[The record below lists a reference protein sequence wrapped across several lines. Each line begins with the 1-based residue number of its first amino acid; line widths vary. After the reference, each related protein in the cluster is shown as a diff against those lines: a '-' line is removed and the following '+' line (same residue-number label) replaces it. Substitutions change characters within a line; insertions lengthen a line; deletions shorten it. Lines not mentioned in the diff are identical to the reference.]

1 MSSPDG
7 TPLPSPRQV
16 LTSLISSLNHLHAP
30 STSNNPTHST
40 NPLAELPAEARNLFI
55 TLHCLFPA
63 ELLPALDL
71 LDRRLVTAL
80 TRLCNPAAAATNA
93 QPAVYYVRSARGGRR
108 ESERERHRAGER
120 QRDRERESESYEVRL
135 TAWNCSCPAFTLSAF
150 TRAFEG
156 VSAGEEAAREEGLE
170 MGREKG
176 KLGSDNGWSFGGLGL
191 GSDEGL
197 SPVCKH
203 LLACVLAE
211 QCPLLQGCVERRVVG
226 KEELAGWAAG
236 WGG

>member
-1 MSSPDG
+1 MSSADG

-30 STSNNPTHST
+30 STSNNPTHAT
-40 NPLAELPAEARNLFI
+40 NPLSDLPSDARNLFI

-71 LDRRLVTAL
+71 LDRRLVTKL
-80 TRLCNPAAAATNA
+80 TRLCNPAAVAPDA
-93 QPAVYYVRSARGGRR
+93 QTAVYYVRSARGGRR
-108 ESERERHRAGER
+108 ESERER

-150 TRAFEG
+150 ARAFEG
-156 VSAGEEAAREEGLE
+156 VSAGGEAVREEGLR
-170 MGREKG
+170 MGKERG
-176 KLGSDNGWSFGGLGL
+176 KLGSDIGWSFGGLGL

-211 QCPLLQGCVERRVVG
+211 QCPLLEGYVERRMVG
-226 KEELAGWAAG
+226 KEEIAGWAAG